1 MDSFTVKLEQ
11 ASKEYTQKSKK
22 TQVFYDID
30 LDILDNEILV
40 ILGPSGC
47 GKSTLL
53 RTIARLEKLTGGEI
67 VDQDDAN
74 GSKTGMV
81 FQEPL
86 LYPWLTVK
94 QNIELGFS
102 FSKNNDAKKE
112 NNTDTLLEEFG
123 IADLSDSFPDEISG
137 GQAQRVNLA
146 RTLIINPRILLLD
159 EPFGALDPYT
169 RAHLQDW
176 LLDVKANRDL
186 TVVLVTHDVDEALK
200 LADRII
206 IMSASPGTFVKSWDL
221 RKLNKQSDSDYEDVK
236 REILENY
243 QVSSSPSSN
252 YEMETLRI
260 SQTELAQI

>member
-67 VDQDDAN
+67 VDQDDEN

-123 IADLSDSFPDEISG
+123 IADLSDSFPDDISG

-146 RTLIINPRILLLD
+146 RTLIINPRIL
-159 EPFGALDPYT
+159 
-169 RAHLQDW
+169 
-176 LLDVKANRDL
+176 
-186 TVVLVTHDVDEALK
+186 
-200 LADRII
+200 
-206 IMSASPGTFVKSWDL
+206 
-221 RKLNKQSDSDYEDVK
+221 
-236 REILENY
+236 
-243 QVSSSPSSN
+243 
-252 YEMETLRI
+252 
-260 SQTELAQI
+260 

>member
-22 TQVFYDID
+22 TQVFFDID
-30 LDILDNEILV
+30 LDIVDNEILV

-53 RTIARLEKLTGGEI
+53 RTIARLEKLSGGDI
-67 VDQDDAN
+67 IDQDQEN

-102 FSKNNDAKKE
+102 FSRNHDAKEEDK
-112 NNTDTLLEEFG
+112 TKGFLEEFG
-123 IADLSDSFPDEISG
+123 IDSLSDSFPDQISG

-146 RTLIINPRILLLD
+146 RTLIVNPKILLLD

-169 RAHLQDW
+169 RSHLQDW
-176 LLDVKANRDL
+176 LLDIKATRDL
-186 TVVLVTHDVDEALK
+186 TIVLVTHDVDEALK

-206 IMSASPGTFVKSWDL
+206 IMSAGPGTFVKSWDL
-221 RKLNKQSDSDYEDVK
+221 KAIYKTTESTVENIKQQ
-236 REILENY
+236 ILEHY
-243 QVSSSPSSN
+243 QGSGSKPPK
-252 YEMETLRI
+252 YETKTL
-260 SQTELAQI
+260 EPAQI